1 MKITLDLSYET
12 LAGCVGIIRRTGAS
26 TRDLKLEEM
35 VAYTLAGTIATYRED
50 GLIPTLSEDLAKN
63 LIEDAYG
70 TRARTHIERLDDN
83 IREQIERRL
92 TTASQEKVPG
102 NVDIHEAGEPE
113 EEPIDLDHPPWRNVE
128 RIPFEDI
135 REASPKDILVLQA
148 QTEGDA
154 VLKKA
159 LEVGYAQFPMTNWA
173 SPQCTKIVAAL
184 YKEFGRYEEVIDS

>member
-12 LAGCVGIIRRTGAS
+12 LAGCVGIIRRTGA
-26 TRDLKLEEM
+26 TTQDLKLEEM

-50 GLIPTLSEDLAKN
+50 KLIPTLSEAQAKQ
-63 LIEDAYG
+63 LIENAYG
-70 TRARTHIERLDDN
+70 VEARTHTERLDDN
-83 IREQIERRL
+83 IREQIERHL
-92 TTASQEKVPG
+92 ATASQERVPE
-102 NVDIHEAGEPE
+102 NMVIREVDEPE

-135 REASPKDILVLQA
+135 SQMSPKDILVIQA

-159 LEVGYAQFPMTNWA
+159 LEVGYAQFPITNWA
-173 SPQCTKIVAAL
+173 SPQCTKIVADL
-184 YKEFGRYEEVIDS
+184 YKEFGRYEEVIDL